1 MKKSIITKASFCC
14 KIKITISLYNFL
26 IKKRNLNH
34 SNKDKKNRSKKV
46 NTWWVNKRYTT
57 LENYKEIV

>member
-26 IKKRNLNH
+26 LKKRNLNH
-34 SNKDKKNRSKKV
+34 PNKDKKKIDQRKSILDELIKD
-46 NTWWVNKRYTT
+46 
-57 LENYKEIV
+57 IPH

>member
-46 NTWWVNKRYTT
+46 NT
-57 LENYKEIV
+57 